1 MRGVRCGKRRN
12 RPNGRTGAN
21 LRSRGIPY
29 RKLYLEVAPEL
40 LQARIA
46 ARVDMMLAG
55 GLLEEAERVG
65 AEAVAA
71 DAVGYR
77 EALAYLAGF
86 ATRAELRAH
95 LIRNTRRYAKRQA
108 TWFRSEPDVV
118 RIPLAADYGAGEA
131 LMRVGAEAAVL
142 AGWK

>member
-1 MRGVRCGKRRN
+1 MR
-12 RPNGRTGAN
+12 
-21 LRSRGIPY
+21 L
-29 RKLYLEVAPEL
+29 
-40 LQARIA
+40 
-46 ARVDMMLAG
+46 
-55 GLLEEAERVG
+55 
-65 AEAVAA
+65 
-71 DAVGYR
+71 GYR

-118 RIPLAADYGAGEA
+118 RIPLAADHGAEEA